1 MDIPLTTP
9 PRRRRRLLLAAGAIA
24 GALLAVLGLSR
35 LKPAVP
41 TVERQSLLVEAVKR
55 GPMVIQLRGSGVLV
69 PLHVRWL
76 TTGAVGRVERLVA
89 LPGATVKA
97 DDLILELSNPE
108 LRQAALDAAWQ
119 LKAAEADL
127 QAARARLQGQL
138 LDVRASLASAKA
150 SRSNANMGLQANEAL
165 AKAGLVSHQDLL
177 KARTQ
182 NEELETR
189 FAIEQSRL
197 QIGSDSVKAQLAS
210 FEARVEQA
218 RALHALKRSQVEAL
232 MVRAGLDGVLQQ
244 LPVQVG
250 QQLQPGA
257 TLAKVA
263 QPAPLKAELKIG
275 ETQAKD
281 LVLGL
286 PVRIDTRNGV
296 VPGKVIRID
305 PSVQGGTVTVDVGL
319 EGPLPRGAR
328 PDLSVEGTVELD
340 RIADALYVG
349 RPVQVQAQTQASLFK
364 LSADG
369 SEAVRVKVAFGR
381 GSVSTLEVLAGLQ
394 VGDQVILSDASAWDG
409 TDRIRIK

>member
-1 MDIPLTTP
+1 
-9 PRRRRRLLLAAGAIA
+9 
-24 GALLAVLGLSR
+24 
-35 LKPAVP
+35 
-41 TVERQSLLVEAVKR
+41 
-55 GPMVIQLRGSGVLV
+55 
-69 PLHVRWL
+69 
-76 TTGAVGRVERLVA
+76 
-89 LPGATVKA
+89 
-97 DDLILELSNPE
+97 
-108 LRQAALDAAWQ
+108 
-119 LKAAEADL
+119 
-127 QAARARLQGQL
+127 
-138 LDVRASLASAKA
+138 
-150 SRSNANMGLQANEAL
+150 
-165 AKAGLVSHQDLL
+165 
-177 KARTQ
+177 
-182 NEELETR
+182 
-189 FAIEQSRL
+189 
-197 QIGSDSVKAQLAS
+197 
-210 FEARVEQA
+210 
-218 RALHALKRSQVEAL
+218 VEAL